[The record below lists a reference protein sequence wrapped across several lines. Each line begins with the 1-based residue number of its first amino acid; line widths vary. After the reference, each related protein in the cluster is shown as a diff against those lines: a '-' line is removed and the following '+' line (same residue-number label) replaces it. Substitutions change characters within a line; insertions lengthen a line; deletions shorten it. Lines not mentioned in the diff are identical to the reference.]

1 MMKKIVLLLC
11 VVLGV
16 LCSCHKTTYIKPSK
30 DKLAFPI
37 QGGEILD
44 TIHADGDWEVTISP
58 NWVQIEIQD
67 SILKCVVTENNV
79 GKKRDGKI
87 ILRGGDVRQPI
98 TISQAYI
105 CTHITPENT
114 SLTFEKEGGIQTV
127 DIDTDGS
134 DIKVDVNGNMTAK
147 YDNGK
152 LVVEA
157 PANNAASSFGIIM
170 LACDS
175 QVAEIK
181 VTLKGSICPK
191 CGGKGR
197 VKCTK
202 CLGEG
207 YLWKENDD
215 TTYGCTKCGGGGNGY
230 PPGYCDECPQYDLRK
245 GSGMMVCPVC
255 NGQGN

>member
-16 LCSCHKTTYIKPSK
+16 FCSCHKTTYIKPSK

-175 QVAEIK
+175 QVAEIN